1 MIPASGENRLKQ
13 VAVGAG
19 ILGLL
24 TALFCGALIGRHYMP
39 GLLGEWIGMMVG
51 VMTTPFFLEGSF
63 LIIGLTV
70 VVTINHWRQKREGD
84 DLVYLEQV
92 EETDVTGGM
101 PESAR
106 WAVYREKPLDGEEP
120 PLLVQAEGALAIGD
134 WESAAEAISAM
145 TAEELKRPETLALRL
160 GLARATGR
168 GDLAG
173 ELEMEL
179 REAKDGR
186 N

>member
-13 VAVGAG
+13 VAVGAA

-24 TALFCGALIGRHYMP
+24 TALVCGALIGRHYLP

-51 VMTTPFFLEGSF
+51 LMTTPFFLEGSF

-92 EETDVTGGM
+92 EEAEVSGGM
-101 PESAR
+101 PEKAR

-120 PLLVQAEGALAIGD
+120 PLQAQAEGALAIGD

-160 GLARATGR
+160 DLARATGR
-168 GDLAG
+168 GDLVG
-173 ELEMEL
+173 ELEVEL
-179 REAKDGR
+179 RAAQSGR
-186 N
+186 V